1 MMDYPWYAI
10 VLTCLVFLALLVAV
24 VLCIR
29 WGICSY
35 GGYTPRDKQSKSKQS
50 ASQSIQYA
58 LTQLEGVTEKR
69 LRRNPET
76 EAADCECPICL
87 THLYPSE
94 AEITSVSNNNNNE
107 KVPDLEAGVGVP
119 KPTMP
124 RDNRRSMPPVDDEI
138 LKMKRCRHIFH
149 ARCLATWFLRK
160 QYRCPVC
167 RTPYYQP
174 VEEMEPDVD
183 YRLQPP
189 PPVVPFW

>member
-1 MMDYPWYAI
+1 MDYPWYAI
-10 VLTCLVFLALLVAV
+10 LLTCLVFVALVIAV

-29 WGICSY
+29 WGVCAY
-35 GGYTPRDKQSKSKQS
+35 HVHPRNGKPSKSRKHLPQS
-50 ASQSIQYA
+50 MQYA

-69 LRRNPET
+69 PHRNPET
-76 EAADCECPICL
+76 EAADAECPICL

-94 AEITSVSNNNNNE
+94 REAPVPNSNE
-107 KVPDLEAGVGVP
+107 KGLRDLEAGVGVP
-119 KPTMP
+119 GTAKTPHDK
-124 RDNRRSMPPVDDEI
+124 RQSMTQPIDDER
-138 LKMKRCRHIFH
+138 LKMKRCRHVFH

-167 RTPYYQP
+167 RTPYYQA
-174 VEEMEPDVD
+174 VEEMEADID